1 MNIFI
6 IESFNSGSNRI
17 GSFDNLKDEKEELYF
32 NNYNFNKGI
41 EIDLMT
47 DNHRLFFIE
56 TSLTSNNML
65 SPVGLNFTKNINE
78 MNPQT
83 LIIQK
88 MKKFKKINIYLLIKK
103 ENQ

>member
-1 MNIFI
+1 MNIFNN
-6 IESFNSGSNRI
+6 ESFNSGSNRI
-17 GSFDNLKDEKEELYF
+17 DSFDNLNDEKEELYF

-41 EIDLMT
+41 EADLMT
-47 DNHRLFFIE
+47 DNNRLFFIE

>member
-1 MNIFI
+1 MNIFNN
-6 IESFNSGSNRI
+6 ESFNSGSNRI
-17 GSFDNLKDEKEELYF
+17 GSFDNLKDEKEYF

-41 EIDLMT
+41 EADLMT
-47 DNHRLFFIE
+47 DNNRLFFIE